1 MANPKGRKVR
11 MMQGNEAC
19 AEGAL
24 RAGLKFFAGYPITP
38 SSEIAEYLA
47 LKLPR
52 RGGKF
57 IQMEDE
63 IAAMAAILGASLM
76 GAKSMTATSG
86 PGFSL
91 KQENLGYAA
100 IAEIP
105 CVVVNVQRGGPSTGL
120 PTQAAQG
127 DLMQARWGTH
137 GDHPAI
143 VLSASGVLETFTQT
157 VRAFNLSERFRTPVI
172 LLVDEIVAHLNEK
185 VVLPEEEEIEVLNRR
200 RPTVPP
206 EEYLPY
212 AAAEDGVPP
221 MANFGEGYRYH
232 VTGLMHDETGFP
244 TTVPEKVDHALR
256 RINSKVDNHVEE
268 IIEVNRFELEDAR
281 VAVVAY
287 GATARSAKRAVTDA
301 RKKGLNVGLL
311 RPLVLWPFPKEEIL
325 ALAKDVSHIIV
336 PELNLGQFAHEV
348 EWAAC
353 GQTEVVKLN
362 RVDGEPI
369 RPAQILDV
377 IEKVS

>member
-47 LKLPR
+47 LKLPE

-127 DLMQARWGTH
+127 DLMQTRWGTH

-157 VRAFNLSERFRTPVI
+157 VRAFN
-172 LLVDEIVAHLNEK
+172 
-185 VVLPEEEEIEVLNRR
+185 
-200 RPTVPP
+200 
-206 EEYLPY
+206 
-212 AAAEDGVPP
+212 
-221 MANFGEGYRYH
+221 
-232 VTGLMHDETGFP
+232 
-244 TTVPEKVDHALR
+244 
-256 RINSKVDNHVEE
+256 
-268 IIEVNRFELEDAR
+268 
-281 VAVVAY
+281 
-287 GATARSAKRAVTDA
+287 
-301 RKKGLNVGLL
+301 
-311 RPLVLWPFPKEEIL
+311 
-325 ALAKDVSHIIV
+325 
-336 PELNLGQFAHEV
+336 
-348 EWAAC
+348 
-353 GQTEVVKLN
+353 
-362 RVDGEPI
+362 
-369 RPAQILDV
+369 
-377 IEKVS
+377 

>member
-1 MANPKGRKVR
+1 
-11 MMQGNEAC
+11 
-19 AEGAL
+19 
-24 RAGLKFFAGYPITP
+24 
-38 SSEIAEYLA
+38 
-47 LKLPR
+47 
-52 RGGKF
+52 
-57 IQMEDE
+57 
-63 IAAMAAILGASLM
+63 
-76 GAKSMTATSG
+76 
-86 PGFSL
+86 
-91 KQENLGYAA
+91 
-100 IAEIP
+100 
-105 CVVVNVQRGGPSTGL
+105 
-120 PTQAAQG
+120 
-127 DLMQARWGTH
+127 
-137 GDHPAI
+137 
-143 VLSASGVLETFTQT
+143 
-157 VRAFNLSERFRTPVI
+157 ERFRTPVI
-172 LLVDEIVAHLNEK
+172 LLLDEIVAHLNEK

-212 AAAEDGVPP
+212 AAPEDGVPP

-244 TTVPEKVDHALR
+244 TTVPEKVDRTLR

-301 RKKGLNVGLL
+301 RKKGLKVGLL
-311 RPLVLWPFPKEEIL
+311 CPLVLWPFPKEEIL
-325 ALAKDVSHIIV
+325 SLAKNVSPIIV

-369 RPAQILDV
+369 RPAQILELIERV
-377 IEKVS
+377 I